1 MATFSYPL
9 QSGRLKSTYFN
20 KLNGASTIAN
30 NAFFGAQANRI
41 DIIVDIVGESIT
53 SSHGSPT
60 VSADTNV
67 DVVGSEIITSN
78 GNVSVSAD
86 TNVDILG
93 SEITTSNGNVSVS
106 TDTNVNVTGVDITSA
121 SGDVDAFEKYKI
133 DNFIKTEKSKNV
145 FAIQE
150 KELDFI
156 VQNAQILNLM
166 PSEKTL
172 SFDIIN
178 KEIKFILENT

>member
-67 DVVGSEIITSN
+67 DVVGSEI
-78 GNVSVSAD
+78 
-86 TNVDILG
+86 
-93 SEITTSNGNVSVS
+93 TTSNGNVS
-106 TDTNVNVTGVDITSA
+106 
-121 SGDVDAFEKYKI
+121 AFEKFKFSKY
-133 DNFIKTEKSKNV
+133 IKTEREN
-145 FAIQE
+145 
-150 KELDFI
+150 
-156 VQNAQILNLM
+156 
-166 PSEKTL
+166 L
-172 SFDIIN
+172 SFGISK
-178 KEIKFILENT
+178 KEIKFNATNRTQIKFEKDEKQLNFDIIIKQLNFERV

>member
-78 GNVSVSAD
+78 GSPTA
-86 TNVDILG
+86 
-93 SEITTSNGNVSVS
+93 S
-106 TDTNVNVTGVDITSA
+106 TDTNVNVTGVDITTSN
-121 SGDVDAFEKYKI
+121 GDVDAFEKYKI

-166 PSEKTL
+166 PSEK
-172 SFDIIN
+172 N
-178 KEIKFILENT
+178 FIF

>member
-86 TNVDILG
+86 TNV
-93 SEITTSNGNVSVS
+93 
-106 TDTNVNVTGVDITSA
+106 NVTGVDITSA

>member
-9 QSGRLKSTYFN
+9 QSGRLKLTYFN

-78 GNVSVSAD
+78 GNVSVSA
-86 TNVDILG
+86 
-93 SEITTSNGNVSVS
+93 
-106 TDTNVNVTGVDITSA
+106 DTNVNVTGVDITSA